1 MKTPAW
7 KMSRRRFLGGVSIAA
22 VGTFGYARFF
32 EAERLQVS
40 HHTVP
45 LGGGARRPL
54 KLLHLSDLHASG
66 VVGLDYIES
75 AIDRALA
82 WRPEVICLTGD
93 FITQRFERAATFGA
107 TGEDDGHH
115 QRDERERIEN
125 GAKHFSHSRGT

>member
-1 MKTPAW
+1 
-7 KMSRRRFLGGVSIAA
+7 MSRRRFLGGVSIVA

-75 AIDRALA
+75 AMDRALA

-93 FITQRFERAATFGA
+93 FNLSQSLFWMQCDLSLRALMLPKEFLEAVCPKVRRFSAMYL
-107 TGEDDGHH
+107 
-115 QRDERERIEN
+115 I
-125 GAKHFSHSRGT
+125 